1 LELDQL
7 PQVKPSFKISSKR
20 NFRWKGIL
28 RTCMRRPVA
37 SATMGVH
44 VRAIPFHPDH
54 HSIVNHL
61 TGATKRF
68 GNAPPRINPSK
79 LAEIKAYV
87 KDYVSRKYTPLASDL
102 DFSVPTWLGAG
113 HYAGWKKEAILKA
126 VERTNGHLSQGD
138 KNVSGFIKSE
148 FYTEPKYPRFINAR
162 QDPFKAAVGPYLKL
176 IESVVFDDPFFI
188 KKIPI
193 IDRPDYIYEHIYRPD
208 ANYITTDYSSF
219 EASFVAEVMDAI
231 QFVLY
236 EHMLQFVPKGAE
248 ILKLLRE
255 TLCGVN
261 RISTSQFDMEIE
273 ATRMTGEMDTS
284 LGNGFSN
291 LMLMKFL
298 CFKLN
303 IPEDHLKGVIE
314 GDDGLFSLPSNTIYP
329 TTQDFA
335 DLGFV
340 MKMEV
345 VQNLNEASFCG
356 LVFDEQ
362 DRLAITDPRKLICT
376 FDWIHDRYLNASK
389 KKKFSI
395 LRTKALSILYQFPGC
410 PVLTEMALA
419 ILRTTAG
426 HRLNVEYFREIGEI
440 HKFLILK
447 DALSYFKHR
456 KRAGVCEIP
465 IGTRLLMEK
474 LFKISIETQLNLE
487 QQFKMIKY
495 PCEVT
500 NKSLY
505 DILDPRWMVTY
516 DKYVKN
522 RISIGENF
530 DYSIRTLNILYGR
543 NLSFSLD

>member
-1 LELDQL
+1 
-7 PQVKPSFKISSKR
+7 
-20 NFRWKGIL
+20 
-28 RTCMRRPVA
+28 MRRPVA
-37 SATMGVH
+37 TAAGGIR
-44 VRAIPFHPDH
+44 VRSVPFHPDH

-68 GNAPPRINPSK
+68 GNAPPKINPSK
-79 LAEIKAYV
+79 LAELKAYV
-87 KDYVSRKYTPLASDL
+87 KDYVSRKYTPLSSDL
-102 DFSVPTWLGAG
+102 DFSVSAWLAQS

-126 VERTNGHLSQGD
+126 VERTNSHLSQGD

-148 FYTEPKYPRFINAR
+148 FYVEPKYPRFINAR
-162 QDPFKAAVGPYLKL
+162 QDAFKAAVGPYLKL
-176 IESVVFDDPFFI
+176 IEAIVFDDPFFI

-193 IDRPDYIYEHIYRPD
+193 IDRPNYIYEHVYRPD

-248 ILKLLRE
+248 ILMLLRE

-261 RISTSQFDMEIE
+261 HISTSQFDMEIE

-314 GDDGLFSLPSNTIYP
+314 GDDGLFSLPSNDVYP
-329 TTQDFA
+329 TVQDFS

-345 VQNLNEASFCG
+345 VDNLNEASFCG
-356 LVFDEQ
+356 LVFD
-362 DRLAITDPRKLICT
+362 DKDKLAITAPRKLIAT
-376 FDWIHDRYLNASK
+376 FDWIHDKYLGASK

-410 PVLTEMALA
+410 PVLTQMALA
-419 ILRTTAG
+419 ILRVTIG
-426 HRLNVEYFREIGEI
+426 FKLNKNYYRLIGEI
-440 HKFLILK
+440 HKHETLMA
-447 DALSYFKHR
+447 ALDYFKHR
-456 KRAGVCEIP
+456 GRSGVLEIP
-465 IGTRLLMEK
+465 INTRLLMEK
-474 LFKISIETQLNLE
+474 LYKIPIETQLNLE
-487 QQFKMIKY
+487 QQFKMIDG
-495 PCEVT
+495 PCLM
-500 NKSLY
+500 KSPLLD
-505 DILDPRWMVTY
+505 DILDSRWSETY
-516 DKYVKN
+516 DRYVWN
-522 RISIGENF
+522 RKTMGENF
-530 DYSIRTLNILYGR
+530 DFSIRTLNILYGR
-543 NLSFSLD
+543 SLSFTLD